1 MLSHFIYV
9 VGKILKGESQGKKV
23 FKGIARDAG
32 KESAISTAE
41 VLLHT
46 LRLGV
51 LGFFCVWFAFQPW
64 VLLVQKQNV
73 GH

>member
-1 MLSHFIYV
+1 M
-9 VGKILKGESQGKKV
+9 KGESQVKKV

-32 KESAISTAE
+32 KGSAVSIVE

-51 LGFFCVWFAFQPW
+51 LGFFYVWFAFQPW
-64 VLLVQKQNV
+64 VLVI
-73 GH
+73 

>member
-1 MLSHFIYV
+1 M
-9 VGKILKGESQGKKV
+9 VGVILKGESQGKKV

-32 KESAISTAE
+32 KGSAVSIAE

-51 LGFFCVWFAFQPW
+51 LGFFYVWFAFQPW
-64 VLLVQKQNV
+64 VLVI
-73 GH
+73 